1 MFDSNAMNEQKHI
14 AADRYQRAGGG
25 GARTVHTTST
35 GYDKARGYAEMS
47 PWRQAVYRARTQYKV
62 ACDQARGD
70 LAFAPVAFD
79 IAKEEKREALQA
91 ALRNIPF

>member
-1 MFDSNAMNEQKHI
+1 MFDTNAMNELKHV
-14 AADRYQRAGGG
+14 AADRYQRNGGG
-25 GARTVHTTST
+25 GAQKVHATATA
-35 GYDKARGYAEMS
+35 YDKARGYAEMS

-79 IAKEEKREALQA
+79 ISKEEKQEASRN
-91 ALRNIPF
+91 ALRSIPF